1 MFEIL
6 KLIRMKIIIVA
17 LSALLASC
25 SNKFLS
31 DIEMQNLL
39 QSNKHLLEQAGRV
52 CLDFSDVRS
61 VEFQQD
67 GFSINTDSIS
77 LVDLSN
83 YRLDSVS
90 RKLFVSGI
98 EKLICVRNYSNKA
111 DSLYRLRFVVES
123 SGFVFGGK
131 LQALDYIFDS
141 DHETTSEEIKL
152 GILKNTDLND
162 WYIYS
167 YSGG

>member
-1 MFEIL
+1 MKLGIIL
-6 KLIRMKIIIVA
+6 IF
-17 LSALLASC
+17 ALLASC
-25 SNKFLS
+25 GNKYLS

-52 CLDFSDVRS
+52 CVDFSDVRS
-61 VEFQQD
+61 VEFLQD

-111 DSLYRLRFVVES
+111 DPLYRLRFVVES

-131 LQALDYIFDS
+131 LQALDYVFDN
-141 DHETTSEEIKL
+141 DHKNASEDIRL
-152 GILKNTDLND
+152 GILKNANFKD
-162 WYIYS
+162 WYVYS
-167 YSGG
+167 DSGG

>member
-1 MFEIL
+1 M
-6 KLIRMKIIIVA
+6 KLGITLIF
-17 LSALLASC
+17 SLLVSC
-25 SNKFLS
+25 GNKFLS

-39 QSNKHLLEQAGRV
+39 QSNKHLLEQVGRV
-52 CLDFSDVRS
+52 CMDFSDVRL

-67 GFSINTDSIS
+67 GFSINTGSTS
-77 LVDLSN
+77 PVDLSN

-90 RKLFVSGI
+90 RMLFVSGI

-141 DHETTSEEIKL
+141 DHETASEEIRL
-152 GILKNTDLND
+152 GILKNTDFND

-167 YSGG
+167 YSGS

>member
-1 MFEIL
+1 M
-6 KLIRMKIIIVA
+6 KLGIMLIF
-17 LSALLASC
+17 ALLVSC
-25 SNKFLS
+25 GNKFLS
-31 DIEMQNLL
+31 DIEMQSLL
-39 QSNKHLLEQAGRV
+39 QSNKHLLEQVGRV
-52 CLDFSDVRS
+52 CMDFSDVRL

-67 GFSINTDSIS
+67 GFFINTGSTS
-77 LVDLSN
+77 PVDLSN

-90 RKLFVSGI
+90 RMLFISGI

-123 SGFVFGGK
+123 SGFIFGGK

-141 DHETTSEEIKL
+141 DRETASEEIRL
-152 GILKNTDLND
+152 DILKKTDFND

-167 YSGG
+167 YSGS